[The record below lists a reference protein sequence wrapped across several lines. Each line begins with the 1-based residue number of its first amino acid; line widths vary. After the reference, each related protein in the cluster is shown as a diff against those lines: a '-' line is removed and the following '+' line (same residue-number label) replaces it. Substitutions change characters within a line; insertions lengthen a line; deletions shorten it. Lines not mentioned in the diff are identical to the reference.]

1 MRILAIDDNE
11 DITEMLYTLL
21 SIDHDI
27 TCVNDGREGL
37 RMIKENTYDLILL
50 DLAMPEFSGYD
61 VIEELEREGLL
72 NKLRIALFTASSMT
86 EQEIESLISKGI
98 NYCIRKPVALDV
110 LLTIIES
117 LDPNLKNQ

>member
-1 MRILAIDDNE
+1 
-11 DITEMLYTLL
+11 
-21 SIDHDI
+21 
-27 TCVNDGREGL
+27 
-37 RMIKENTYDLILL
+37 MIKENTYDLILL